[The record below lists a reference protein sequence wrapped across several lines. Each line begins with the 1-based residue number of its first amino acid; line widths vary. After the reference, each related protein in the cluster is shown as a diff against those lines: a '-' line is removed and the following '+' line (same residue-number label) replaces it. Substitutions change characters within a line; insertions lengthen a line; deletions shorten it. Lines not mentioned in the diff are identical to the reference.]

1 MVEYIYQSLNF
12 FTRFNEE
19 LANDIYKY
27 CTNKKIDTIIIENI
41 AEEFKVRSSR
51 KNDDGYLTSI
61 INDIQSKYKK
71 IISNLEEN
79 IIKYK
84 RFFENRG
91 LNTIYYT
98 PKMPNAGELLVK
110 KYGVTIAALLAFINA
125 IILLLY
131 LPFDYFLRKLGK
143 IKIADKI
150 SNILILPPLREKIT
164 LRNST
169 LFEDIQKFAEE
180 VEKRNGK
187 DVVVILLNREL

>member
-1 MVEYIYQSLNF
+1 MIYINIVQ
-12 FTRFNEE
+12 
-19 LANDIYKY
+19 I
-27 CTNKKIDTIIIENI
+27 KKIDTIIIENI
-41 AEEFKVRSSR
+41 AEEFKVKSSR

-125 IILLLY
+125 ML
-131 LPFDYFLRKLGK
+131 
-143 IKIADKI
+143 
-150 SNILILPPLREKIT
+150 
-164 LRNST
+164 
-169 LFEDIQKFAEE
+169 
-180 VEKRNGK
+180 
-187 DVVVILLNREL
+187 